1 MMKTTMDVAWI
12 ILLATLSLQVGVGR
26 SDCIWYDECK
36 DSSTG
41 KQNCAYNGTAKP
53 LTDPKALQR
62 LKHYCPGLYKG
73 PDDTKTCCSPN
84 QMYTIEKNMGLPEQL
99 LRRCPSCYYNFLE
112 IYCFLTCNPM
122 MSDSVSVKQYSD
134 NYTVVESVNYVMS
147 KDFAFGMYNSC
158 KNVEMPSA
166 NELALNMFCG
176 RTADKCTPYNWLQY
190 MGETSNGHTP
200 FEIDFY
206 IQDVPWV
213 SPTNISS
220 VPMNST
226 ITPCHKKYGN
236 ESACSCQDCEASC
249 APIPPIPP
257 PAVEPKILGIDA
269 WYFITACCYLVFFI
283 IFGISV
289 MWHNIMTRNAFGI
302 YTAEEQA
309 HSVEEDVYRVN
320 GDSHA
325 RRKKKKIMKRSD
337 QLPAVQKEDI
347 NCLEKM
353 GEKMESFLQRS
364 FQRWGTF
371 CARHPIVVLIVG
383 VILGGALCAGI
394 PLLKVTTN
402 PVELWSSKT
411 STARTQK
418 EYFDSHFGPFYRTEQ
433 LIITRPNNNSY
444 VNHKLPPPSIAYTNY
459 SNLFD
464 NAFLHQLLDLQLQ
477 ISNITATYENRT
489 IRLEDICFQPL
500 SPDNKGCTIQSPL
513 EYWQESHE
521 NLDAVVWETI
531 YHFNIKANYLDH
543 AEYCI
548 SAPATTWDTTGL
560 NQSCLSVSGQPVFP
574 WVVMGGFDDN
584 DYKSATAFV
593 ITFVVNN
600 HHDESLNGPAEAWEK
615 EFISFMKNFSSP
627 NMTIAF
633 TSERSIEDE
642 INRESNS
649 DILTILISYLIMFGY
664 ISLTLGQLN
673 YCYCLGERMDR
684 LLVDSKI
691 LLGLAGV
698 LIVLLSVGASIGF
711 FSYCSVP
718 ATLIIAEVVPFL
730 ALAVGVDNIF
740 ILVQS
745 YQRDVRPPSESLE
758 DQIGRIVGRVGPS
771 MLLSSLTETVA
782 FFLGA
787 LTDMPAVQVF
797 SMYAGM
803 AVFID
808 FLLQITCFVGL
819 MTLDARRQESNR
831 YDMCCCVQLPVEKS
845 EKSEGWLFRV
855 VKYYYS
861 HFLLKE
867 WVRPIVVVIFTGWMA
882 VSFAFIHKIDVGLDQ
897 KLSMPDDS
905 YVLDYFTNL
914 SEYLH
919 VGPPVYFVVEEGQD
933 YVTMEGQNEICGGNG
948 CPQDSLAGQVYTA
961 SLRANYSRIAQPV
974 SSWVDD
980 YFSWLNSGGHPQCC
994 RSYNNNGSFCPST
1007 VPDNTSLCKPCQ
1019 LHGAINGHPVKEDF
1033 MKYLPWFLSDNPG
1046 TVCAKGGHAAY
1057 GSAVDLI
1064 HNKTGVGA
1072 TYFMT
1077 YHTILKTSTD
1087 YIEALKH
1094 ANSISQNITGL
1105 MKSKGKQYKVFPY
1118 SIFYVFYEQYLT
1130 MWKATILNLSL
1141 CVIAIFIV
1149 TFLLLGFDIFSALM
1163 IVITILMIIIDML
1176 GFMYLWDISLNALSL
1191 VNLVMAIGISVEFCA
1206 HITRA
1211 FAVSLL
1217 PTRVERARD
1226 ALAHMGS
1233 SVLSG
1238 ITLTKLGGIIVMA
1251 FSKSQLFQV
1260 FYFRMY
1266 LGMVVFGASHG
1277 LIFLPVL
1284 LSYIGPPLNKA
1295 KLYRQQNAKKSS
1307 DHIQEQDTAGLTDND
1322 ELNDEPPDYQSL

>member
-1 MMKTTMDVAWI
+1 MKTTTMGVTWI
-12 ILLATLSLQVGVGR
+12 FLLAALYFQADVGR
-26 SDCIWYDECK
+26 ADCIWYDECK
-36 DSSTG
+36 TTSTG
-41 KQNCAYNGTAKP
+41 VQNCAYNGPAKL
-53 LTDPKALQR
+53 LTDSAALKRIQ
-62 LKHYCPGLYKG
+62 HYCPGLYKG
-73 PDDTKTCCSPN
+73 PNATETCCSPS
-84 QMYTIEKNMGLPEQL
+84 QMYTIETNMGLPEQL
-99 LRRCPSCYYNFLE
+99 LRRCPACYYNFLE
-112 IYCFLTCNPM
+112 IYCYLTCSPEQ
-122 MSDSVSVKQYSD
+122 SDSISVKKYTD
-134 NYTVVESVNYVMS
+134 NNTVVESVNYVMS

-213 SPTNISS
+213 SPSTNKST

-226 ITPCHKKYGN
+226 ITPCNKKYQN
-236 ESACSCQDCEASC
+236 QSACSCQDCEASC
-249 APIPPIPP
+249 APIPPIPA
-257 PAVEPKILGIDA
+257 PAVEPTILGIDA
-269 WYFITACCYLVFFI
+269 WYFITGCCYLVFFI
-283 IFGISV
+283 VFGISV

-302 YTAEEQA
+302 YTAEEQVK
-309 HSVEEDVYRVN
+309 SVEDDHYQIN
-320 GDSHA
+320 G
-325 RRKKKKIMKRSD
+325 RRKKKKMMKKAD
-337 QLPAVQKEDI
+337 PVPLIQQGDI
-347 NCLEKM
+347 SCLERL
-353 GEKMESFLQRS
+353 GEKVESFLQRS

-371 CARHPIVVLIVG
+371 CARHPFIVLAIG
-383 VILGGALCAGI
+383 VILGGGLCVGI
-394 PLLKVTTN
+394 PFLKVTTN
-402 PVELWSSKT
+402 PVELWSSPS
-411 STARTQK
+411 STVRTQK
-418 EYFDSHFGPFYRTEQ
+418 DYFDSHFGPFYRTEQ
-433 LIITRPNNNSY
+433 LIITRPHNKTY
-444 VNHKLPPPSIAYTNY
+444 VSHKLPPPSVQSTNY

-464 NAFLHQLLDLQLQ
+464 KEFLHMLLDLQLQ
-477 ISNITATYENRT
+477 IQNINATYENRT

-521 NLDAVVWETI
+521 KIDAVVWETI
-531 YHFNIKANYLDH
+531 YKFNIKANYLDH

-574 WVVMGGFDDN
+574 WIVMGGFDGK
-584 DYKSATAFV
+584 DYQSATAFV

-600 HHDESLNGPAEAWEK
+600 HLDEALNGPAEAWEK
-615 EFISFMKNFSSP
+615 EFISFMKNYSSP
-627 NMTIAF
+627 NMTIAYS
-633 TSERSIEDE
+633 SERSIEDE

-649 DILTILISYLIMFGY
+649 DILTILISYLIMFLY

-673 YCYCLGERMDR
+673 HCYCLGERIDR

-698 LIVLLSVGASIGF
+698 TIVLLSVGASIGF
-711 FSYCSVP
+711 FSFLGIP

-787 LTDMPAVQVF
+787 LTDMPAVKVF
-797 SMYAGM
+797 SLYAGM

-819 MTLDARRQESNR
+819 MTLDARRQESHR
-831 YDMCCCVQLPVEKS
+831 YDMCCCVQLHEEKS

-855 VKYYYS
+855 VKDYYS

-867 WVRPIVVVIFTGWMA
+867 WVRPIVVIVFTGWLSI
-882 VSFAFIHKIDVGLDQ
+882 SFALIHKVDVGLDQ

-919 VGPPVYFVVEEGQD
+919 VGPPVYFVVEEGHD
-933 YVTMEGQNEICGGNG
+933 YITMQGQNDICGGNG

-961 SLRANYSRIAQPV
+961 SLRPNYSRVAQPV
-974 SSWVDD
+974 SSWLDD

-994 RSYNNNGSFCPST
+994 RSFINNGSFCPST
-1007 VPDNTSLCKPCQ
+1007 VPDNVSLCEPCQ

-1033 MKYLPWFLSDNPG
+1033 MKFLPWFLSDNPG
-1046 TVCAKGGHAAY
+1046 TICAKGGHAAY
-1057 GSAVDLI
+1057 GSAVDLL

-1077 YHTILKTSTD
+1077 YHTILKNSTD

-1094 ANSISQNITGL
+1094 ANSIAENITSLIGQN
-1105 MKSKGKQYKVFPY
+1105 GKQYKVFPY

-1130 MWKATILNLSL
+1130 MWKTTITNLSL

-1149 TFLLLGFDIFSALM
+1149 AFVLLGFDFFSALM
-1163 IVITILMIIIDML
+1163 IVITITMIIIDMF

-1226 ALAHMGS
+1226 ALANMGS

-1266 LGMVVFGASHG
+1266 MGMVIFGASHG

-1295 KLYRQQNAKKSS
+1295 KLYKQQHAKNTL
-1307 DHIQEQDTAGLTDND
+1307 DHIQENDTAGLTDND
-1322 ELNDEPPDYQSL
+1322 EFNDNPPDYQTL

>member
-1 MMKTTMDVAWI
+1 
-12 ILLATLSLQVGVGR
+12 S
-26 SDCIWYDECK
+26 
-36 DSSTG
+36 
-41 KQNCAYNGTAKP
+41 AKP
-53 LTDPKALQR
+53 LTDPDALHR
-62 LKHYCPGLYKG
+62 LKHYCPSLYHG
-73 PDDTKTCCSPN
+73 PGGATKTCCSPS
-84 QMYTIEKNMGLPEQL
+84 QLYTVETNMGLPEQL

-112 IYCFLTCNPM
+112 IYCFLSCSPIV
-122 MSDSVSVKQYSD
+122 SESISVKKYSE
-134 NYTVVESVNYVMS
+134 NYTIVDSISYVIS

-158 KNVEMPSA
+158 KNVEMPST

-190 MGETSNGHTP
+190 MGDPSNGHTP

-206 IQDVPWV
+206 IQDNPWI
-213 SPTNISS
+213 SPDNITN
-220 VPMNST
+220 VPMNSS
-226 ITPCHKKYGN
+226 ITPCNKKYGN
-236 ESACSCQDCEASC
+236 ESACSCQDCESSC
-249 APIPPIPP
+249 AAIPPIPT
-257 PAVEPKILGIDA
+257 AAKDLTVLGIDA
-269 WYFITACCYLVFFI
+269 WYFITACIYLVFFI
-283 IFGISV
+283 GFITSAI
-289 MWHNIMTRNAFGI
+289 WHTTITKNAIGA
-302 YTAEEQA
+302 YTLEDQVKEQTK
-309 HSVEEDVYRVN
+309 SVEEDAYRIN
-320 GDSHA
+320 RDGYYN
-325 RRKKKKIMKRSD
+325 KKEVTTKTEG
-337 QLPAVQKEDI
+337 LPPVQREDI
-347 NCLEKM
+347 NCMEKI
-353 GEKMESFLQRS
+353 GEKMETFLQNV
-364 FQRWGTF
+364 FQRWGVF
-371 CARHPIVVLIVG
+371 CARHPIIVLVAGI
-383 VILGGALCAGI
+383 IIGGGLCAGI
-394 PLLKVTTN
+394 PFLKVTTN
-402 PVELWSSKT
+402 PVDLWSAKS

-418 EYFDSHFGPFYRTEQ
+418 EYFDSHFSPFYRTEQ

-444 VNHKLPPPSIAYTNY
+444 VSHKLPPPSIAYTNY

-464 NAFLHQLLDLQLQ
+464 KEFLHMLLDLQLEIQ
-477 ISNITATYENRT
+477 NITATYENRT

-500 SPDNKGCTIQSPL
+500 APNNKGCTIQSPL

-521 NLDAVVWETI
+521 NIEAIAWETV
-531 YHFNIKANYLDH
+531 YHFTVKADYLDH
-543 AEYCI
+543 ASYCL
-548 SAPATTWDTTGL
+548 SAPASTWDTTGL

-574 WVVMGGFDDN
+574 WVVMGGFDAD

-615 EFISFMKNFSSP
+615 EFIKFMKNFSSP
-627 NMTIAF
+627 NMTISF

-673 YCYCLGERMDR
+673 YCYCLGERIDR

-711 FSYCSVP
+711 FSFCGVP

-745 YQRDVRPPSESLE
+745 YQRDVRPPTESLE

-819 MTLDARRQESNR
+819 MTIDARRQESNR
-831 YDMCCCVQLPVEKS
+831 YDMCCCVKLPEEKS

-861 HFLLKE
+861 HFLLQE

-882 VSFAFIHKIDVGLDQ
+882 VSFSFIHKIDVGLDQ

-919 VGPPVYFVVEEGQD
+919 VGPPVYFVVEEGHD

-961 SLRANYSRIAQPV
+961 SLRSNYSRIAQPV
-974 SSWVDD
+974 SSWLDD

-994 RSYNNNGSFCPST
+994 RSYINNGSFCPST
-1007 VPDNTSLCKPCQ
+1007 VPDNTSLCQPCQ

-1046 TVCAKGGHAAY
+1046 TICAKGGHAAY
-1057 GSAVDLI
+1057 GSAVDLVY
-1064 HNKTGVGA
+1064 NKTGVGA

-1087 YIEALKH
+1087 YIEALQH
-1094 ANSISQNITGL
+1094 ANSISQNITGIL
-1105 MKSKGKQYKVFPY
+1105 KENGKNYNVFPY

-1130 MWKATILNLSL
+1130 MWKTTITNLSL
-1141 CVIAIFIV
+1141 CVVAIFIV
-1149 TFLLLGFDIFSALM
+1149 AFLLLGFDFFSALM

-1191 VNLVMAIGISVEFCA
+1191 VNLVMAVGISVEFCA

-1226 ALAHMGS
+1226 ALANMGS

-1295 KLYRQQNAKKSS
+1295 KLYKKQNSENIS
-1307 DHIQEQDTAGLTDND
+1307 DHLNEQDADRPTDN
-1322 ELNDEPPDYQSL
+1322 ETSTPPNYQSL